1 MSQASNQLLMIAR
14 WMAIAG
20 HDFVQIS
27 KTTGLSYAI
36 CEALV
41 AYYRPRPGQEAPR

>member
-1 MSQASNQLLMIAR
+1 MSDESDPRMMIAR

-20 HDFVQIS
+20 HDYVQIS
-27 KTTGLSYAI
+27 KSTGLSYQI

-41 AYYRPRPGQEAPR
+41 DLYRR